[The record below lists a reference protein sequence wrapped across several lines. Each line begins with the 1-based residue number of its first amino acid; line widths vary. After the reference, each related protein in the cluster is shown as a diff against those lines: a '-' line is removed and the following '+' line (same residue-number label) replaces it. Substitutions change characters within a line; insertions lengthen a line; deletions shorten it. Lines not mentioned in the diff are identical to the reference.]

1 MAQDAP
7 TTMLEEIVVT
17 ATRRAESVQDIPI
30 NISAFSGGE
39 LEQQRIYNLRQ
50 FARYVPGLT
59 VVDQG
64 PRTSSPIIIR
74 GLHVDDLT
82 AAEAPFNSGGDTVAT
97 YFGEVPVYIDL
108 DLVDIDRVEV
118 LRGPQGTLFGANSLG
133 GAVRFLPKKPD
144 TEAFAVEA
152 HGQFY
157 SIDDADDLSYQADL
171 MVNAPFADNWAF
183 RGVVSYRDQAGWID
197 QPFVIPQ
204 SDIGLVDPEDP
215 ASFAPQEDTNDWQRT
230 TFRGSLLWD
239 ITENGSAQLTYNY
252 QKDEVGGR
260 QVNHT
265 DLCTAVVNST
275 PPNPPVAGSGPPLF
289 PAGCSPSEFETVNV
303 NRVLEAN
310 ERENQI
316 IELDIIWDFGFA
328 EFTSATGFTSFEEQG
343 QRDQTDLLLTFEY
356 TYGTYPAF
364 TAFTLENEETDRITQ
379 EFRLV
384 SQTDGIV
391 DWIGGFFYRDEDFS
405 QTSFEFTPGYIGG
418 PTSFLG
424 ITGPVDSFGNPT
436 FVEYFQNPEDDFKEW
451 AIFGEIGSN
460 FTTDRF
466 NATLGGRY
474 FEVEDTFTQGF
485 AFPICAID
493 VGACGFSVPQPDA
506 QTLENYLPAGQPTSS
521 TREIE
526 DFFWKLNLSFS
537 FTDDILGYFTRS
549 EGYRDG
555 GSNSIAECP
564 PPPFAPGNVACGQP
578 NELDFDPDTT
588 TNYELGLKSIFLGNA
603 LLLNASL
610 FFVEWDDVQ
619 VRSTSFSGSIP
630 TTINGNKA
638 ETSGVELDLQWQI
651 ADNWRI
657 AAGYSY
663 TEAELA
669 EDAPQLGGF
678 DGDRL
683 PGTPEHQGSLVVDYN
698 RTLQGGLGVN
708 VSYGATA
715 QSDVFTKLGNG
726 SSCCRQ
732 GTGFQEGFGVELPG
746 FTIHNISF
754 GVSGDRWDTMLYVNN
769 LTSKYARTGSR
780 QDARAR
786 RTANLFGAPIANA
799 PTIRRNFQYGITPRT
814 IGVDFRWRTQ

>member
-1 MAQDAP
+1 MNSRDPKSRPRAIRMKPVAAAVATAVGSIPAVVLAQDAP

-30 NISAFSGGE
+30 NISAFSGGQ

-64 PRTSSPIIIR
+64 PRAASPIIIR

-144 TEAFAVEA
+144 TEAFSVEA
-152 HGQFY
+152 HGRFY

-197 QPFVIPQ
+197 QPFLIPQ
-204 SDIGLVDPEDP
+204 SDVGFVNPEDP

-252 QKDEVGGR
+252 QKDEIGGR

-265 DLCTAVVNST
+265 DHCTAVVNGT
-275 PPNPPVAGSGPPLF
+275 LPNPPVAGSGAPLF
-289 PAGCSPSEFETVNV
+289 PAGCSPSDFETVNA

-328 EFTSATGFTSFEEQG
+328 ELTSATGFTSFEETG
-343 QRDQTDLLLTFEY
+343 QRDQTDLLLNFEY

-364 TAFTLENEETDRITQ
+364 TAFTSEVEETDRITQ

-405 QTSFEFTPGYIGG
+405 QTSREFTPGYIGG

-424 ITGPVDSFGNPT
+424 ITGPVDSSGNPI
-436 FVEYFQNPEDDFKEW
+436 FVEYLQFPDDEFKEW

-466 NATLGGRY
+466 N
-474 FEVEDTFTQGF
+474 
-485 AFPICAID
+485 
-493 VGACGFSVPQPDA
+493 
-506 QTLENYLPAGQPTSS
+506 
-521 TREIE
+521 
-526 DFFWKLNLSFS
+526 
-537 FTDDILGYFTRS
+537 
-549 EGYRDG
+549 
-555 GSNSIAECP
+555 
-564 PPPFAPGNVACGQP
+564 
-578 NELDFDPDTT
+578 
-588 TNYELGLKSIFLGNA
+588 
-603 LLLNASL
+603 
-610 FFVEWDDVQ
+610 
-619 VRSTSFSGSIP
+619 
-630 TTINGNKA
+630 
-638 ETSGVELDLQWQI
+638 
-651 ADNWRI
+651 
-657 AAGYSY
+657 
-663 TEAELA
+663 
-669 EDAPQLGGF
+669 
-678 DGDRL
+678 
-683 PGTPEHQGSLVVDYN
+683 
-698 RTLQGGLGVN
+698 
-708 VSYGATA
+708 
-715 QSDVFTKLGNG
+715 
-726 SSCCRQ
+726 
-732 GTGFQEGFGVELPG
+732 
-746 FTIHNISF
+746 
-754 GVSGDRWDTMLYVNN
+754 
-769 LTSKYARTGSR
+769 
-780 QDARAR
+780 
-786 RTANLFGAPIANA
+786 
-799 PTIRRNFQYGITPRT
+799 
-814 IGVDFRWRTQ
+814 